1 MNPTSAVKNLVFSF
15 IRTIVPA
22 GVTWL
27 IGAVT
32 DNFGPIV
39 DDGTKGQLI
48 ALTYA
53 VAFGVYYFV
62 ARLLETYVAPRF
74 SWFLGDFRKGLTVP
88 TYPDTPPPPAAVVQ
102 PAADG
107 DV

>member
-1 MNPTSAVKNLVFSF
+1 VATSAVKNLVFSF

-27 IGAVT
+27 IGVVT
-32 DNFGPIV
+32 DNFGPII
-39 DDGTKGQLI
+39 DDSNKAQLV
-48 ALTYA
+48 ALAYG
-53 VAFGVYYFV
+53 VAFGAYYLIV
-62 ARLLETYVAPRF
+62 RLLETYVAPRF

-88 TYPDTPPPPAAVVQ
+88 VYPDAPPPPAAVVQ